1 MIKVGN
7 TKATQFVQGH
17 GVDGKVAMTF
27 DNHQSLGASAHSL
40 VCDRLL
46 KCGAVAYVKANDAKQ
61 EG

>member
-17 GVDGKVAMTF
+17 GVDGKVATTL
-27 DNHQSLGASAHSL
+27 DNHQSLGASAHPL

-46 KCGAVAYVKANDAKQ
+46 KCSAVADVKANDAQQ

>member
-17 GVDGKVAMTF
+17 GVDDKVAATL
-27 DNHQSLGASAHSL
+27 DNHQGLGASAHSL

-46 KCGAVAYVKANDAKQ
+46 ECGGLYL
-61 EG
+61 G